1 MGIIE
6 MLYNIP
12 DGLGVFELGL
22 EAFIE
27 IGLNE
32 IGLKLRLEK
41 LCTSGDENGLLGMIF
56 MLKLDTKG
64 IRVEPDIKF
73 EFKIS
78 AAEVR
83 VTILGT
89 IVVGHV
95 VVILL
100 KFEKLG
106 ILVVTVGI
114 DSIVKFALV
123 VWDSKPG
130 EGAKISLSI
139 SLVVTS
145 SSENDLAIKK

>member
-1 MGIIE
+1 
-6 MLYNIP
+6 
-12 DGLGVFELGL
+12 
-22 EAFIE
+22 
-27 IGLNE
+27 
-32 IGLKLRLEK
+32 
-41 LCTSGDENGLLGMIF
+41 MIF

-64 IRVEPDIKF
+64 IRVEPDIKV

-89 IVVGHV
+89 IVVAHV
-95 VVILL
+95 VVIIL

-114 DSIVKFALV
+114 DSIIKFALV

-130 EGAKISLSI
+130 EGTTFRLE
-139 SLVVTS
+139 LPQRF
-145 SSENDLAIKK
+145 